1 VDLSIRRFVYPESQE
16 DKETNLLIYVLLYS
30 VVKFEDTSTV

>member
-1 VDLSIRRFVYPESQE
+1 MDLSIRRFVYPESQE
-16 DKETNLLIYVLLYS
+16 DKENLLIYVLLYS